1 MKECMEMVVVG
12 VLFGLCAG
20 IILGLAVGYDHGK
33 KVAEKKECCGGKVVS
48 P

>member
-1 MKECMEMVVVG
+1 MEAVVIG
-12 VLFGLCAG
+12 ALFGLCAG

-33 KVAEKKECCGGKVVS
+33 KEAEKKGCGGKVVS